1 MEDFPITEAQIVA
14 SFMESVFWGIYL
26 ITFFLCIRSLLFRPD
41 FGLKRLS
48 DLNWPM
54 LLVALAMCCFA
65 TLDVAVGLMHN
76 IQAFILYR
84 GAGGAADVFSDISNW
99 VNVVK
104 TVNVVMQTT
113 LGDGMLIYRCWVVYE
128 RSWRIV
134 AFPILLWIGGAVCT
148 VMNIVLEIRLHSN
161 ALVTSTS
168 LRPVIIS
175 FWVLTII
182 LNILTTGMLVYRI
195 WQVDRKSAQFA
206 YRTTS
211 SSTGGATRTRP
222 SRLKQAMRI
231 IIESGLLYTTIALI
245 TFITYITNSN
255 SAYATSDVEVQ
266 VVGIAFNLIII
277 RAGIRAAEE
286 EEEAMKAGSNH
297 YPLHVV
303 RGAMVTSLS
312 AVDGVHVTVTR
323 DSDSDRAMQAGREKS
338 RHSLDPKMP
347 DV

>member
-1 MEDFPITEAQIVA
+1 
-14 SFMESVFWGIYL
+14 
-26 ITFFLCIRSLLFRPD
+26 
-41 FGLKRLS
+41 
-48 DLNWPM
+48 
-54 LLVALAMCCFA
+54 
-65 TLDVAVGLMHN
+65 MHN

-175 FWVLTII
+175 FWVLTIV

-195 WQVDRKSAQFA
+195 WQVDRKSSQFA

-211 SSTGGATRTRP
+211 SSSGHGTTRP

-231 IIESGLLYTTIALI
+231 IIESGLLYTTVALI

-286 EEEAMKAGSNH
+286 EEVAMKAGSNH

-312 AVDGVHVTVTR
+312 AADGVHVTVTR
-323 DSDSDRAMQAGREKS
+323 DFDSDPGAMQAGREKS

>member
-26 ITFFLCIRSLLFRPD
+26 ITFFLCMRVLVFRPD

-48 DLNWPM
+48 ELNWPM
-54 LLVALAMCCFA
+54 LLVALAMCSFA

-76 IQAFILYR
+76 IQAFVLYR
-84 GAGGAADVFSDISNW
+84 GAKGAVGVFSDISNW

-104 TVNVVMQTT
+104 TVDVVMQTT
-113 LGDGMLIYRCWVVYE
+113 LGDGLLIYRCWVVYG

-148 VMNIVLEIRLHSN
+148 VTNIVLEARLHSD
-161 ALVTSTS
+161 ALVTSKS

-175 FWVLTII
+175 FWVLTIV
-182 LNILTTGMLVYRI
+182 LNILTTGMLVFRI
-195 WQVDRKSAQFA
+195 WKVDRESARFA
-206 YRTTS
+206 YRTAS
-211 SSTGGATRTRP
+211 SSGITTRP

-231 IIESGLLYTTIALI
+231 IVESGLLYTTVALI

-266 VVGIAFNLIII
+266 IVGIAFNLIII
-277 RAGIRAAEE
+277 RADNRAAEE
-286 EEEAMKAGSNH
+286 QAMLNVSNH

-303 RGAMVTSLS
+303 RGGMAPVV
-312 AVDGVHVTVTR
+312 VDGVHVTVTR
-323 DSDSDRAMQAGREKS
+323 GFDNAMPTEGEKD
-338 RHSLDPKMP
+338 RHSLGQKMS